1 MFANQVSLFIVTSL
15 DMDSIIVLDIET
27 SPVPWESFDEVQH
40 EYLLRGA
47 ISDEDKDRKR
57 AEMALA
63 PFTGM
68 IVCVGFIH
76 LQRTESGLYDVAKKV
91 CLVRDANDNEELIKG
106 ETGDIAVVR
115 TSEARMLRHFW
126 SYVQQQKETSRLHF
140 VTFNGRGFDMPFLML
155 RSAALRVKPSVNLM
169 NGTRFS
175 YRDQHTDL
183 LDEFTFFS
191 PQQNGATRRFNLDF
205 YTKSFGIVSPKS
217 EGVDGS
223 KVAKMY
229 DQGDYVGIAEYC
241 MRDIEATW
249 ELYGYWR
256 DYLKF

>member
-1 MFANQVSLFIVTSL
+1 
-15 DMDSIIVLDIET
+15 MDSVIVLDIET
-27 SPVPWESFDEVQH
+27 SPMPWDTFDDVQH

-47 ISDEDKDRKR
+47 QSDEDKERKR
-57 AEMALA
+57 SEMALA

-76 LQRTESGLYDVAKKV
+76 LRRNEQGVFDVVKKV
-91 CLVRDANDNEELIKG
+91 CLMRDADNAEEIVK
-106 ETGDIAVVR
+106 EDTADIVVVR
-115 TSEARMLRHFW
+115 TSEARMLQHFW
-126 SYVQQQKETSRLHF
+126 TYLQQQQEQSRLHF

-155 RSAALRVKPSVNLM
+155 RSAALRVRPSVNLM
-169 NGTRFS
+169 SGTRFN
-175 YRDQHTDL
+175 YRDNHTDL
-183 LDEFTFFS
+183 LDELTFFA

-205 YTKSFGIVSPKS
+205 YTKSFGISSPKS

-229 DQGDYVGIAEYC
+229 EAREYVAIAEYC

-249 ELYGYWR
+249 ELYRFWR
-256 DYLKF
+256 ELLKY

>member
-1 MFANQVSLFIVTSL
+1 
-15 DMDSIIVLDIET
+15 MDSVIVLDIET
-27 SPVPWESFDEVQH
+27 SPMPWDTFDDVQH

-47 ISDEDKDRKR
+47 QSDEDKDRKR
-57 AEMALA
+57 SEMALA

-76 LQRTESGLYDVAKKV
+76 LRRNEQGVFDVVKKV
-91 CLVRDANDNEELIKG
+91 CLMRDADNAEEIVK
-106 ETGDIAVVR
+106 EDTADIAVVR
-115 TSEARMLRHFW
+115 TSEARMLQHFW
-126 SYVQQQKETSRLHF
+126 TYLQQQQEQSRLHF

-155 RSAALRVKPSVNLM
+155 RSAALRVRPLVNLM
-169 NGTRFS
+169 SGTRFS
-175 YRDQHTDL
+175 YRDNHTDL
-183 LDEFTFFS
+183 LDELTFFA

-205 YTKSFGIVSPKS
+205 YTKSFGIASPKS

-229 DQGDYVGIAEYC
+229 EAREYVAIAEYC

-249 ELYGYWR
+249 ELYRYWR
-256 DYLKF
+256 ELLKY

>member
-1 MFANQVSLFIVTSL
+1 
-15 DMDSIIVLDIET
+15 MDSVIVLDIET
-27 SPVPWESFDEVQH
+27 SPMPWDTFDDVQH

-47 ISDEDKDRKR
+47 QSDEDKERKR
-57 AEMALA
+57 SEMALA

-76 LQRTESGLYDVAKKV
+76 LRRNEQGVFDVVKKV
-91 CLVRDANDNEELIKG
+91 CLMRDADNAEEIVK
-106 ETGDIAVVR
+106 EDTTDIAVVR
-115 TSEARMLRHFW
+115 TSEARMLQHFW
-126 SYVQQQKETSRLHF
+126 TYLQQQQEQSRLHF

-155 RSAALRVKPSVNLM
+155 RSAALRVRPSVNLM
-169 NGTRFS
+169 SGTRFS
-175 YRDQHTDL
+175 YRDNHTDL
-183 LDEFTFFS
+183 LDELTFFA

-205 YTKSFGIVSPKS
+205 YTKSFGISSPKS

-229 DQGDYVGIAEYC
+229 EQREYVSIAEYC

-249 ELYGYWR
+249 ELYHFWR
-256 DYLKF
+256 ELLKW

>member
-1 MFANQVSLFIVTSL
+1 
-15 DMDSIIVLDIET
+15 
-27 SPVPWESFDEVQH
+27 VQH

-47 ISDEDKDRKR
+47 QSDEDKERKR
-57 AEMALA
+57 SEMALA

-76 LQRTESGLYDVAKKV
+76 LRRNEQGVFDVVKKV
-91 CLVRDANDNEELIKG
+91 CLMRDADNAEEIVK
-106 ETGDIAVVR
+106 EDTADIVVVR
-115 TSEARMLRHFW
+115 TSEARMLQHFW
-126 SYVQQQKETSRLHF
+126 TYLQQQQEQSRLHF

-155 RSAALRVKPSVNLM
+155 RSAALRVRPSVNLM
-169 NGTRFS
+169 SGTRFN
-175 YRDQHTDL
+175 YRDNHTDL
-183 LDEFTFFS
+183 LDELTFFA

-205 YTKSFGIVSPKS
+205 YTKSFGISSPKS

-229 DQGDYVGIAEYC
+229 EAREYVAIAEYC

-249 ELYGYWR
+249 ELYRFWR
-256 DYLKF
+256 ELLKY

>member
-1 MFANQVSLFIVTSL
+1 
-15 DMDSIIVLDIET
+15 MDSVIVLDIET
-27 SPVPWESFDEVQH
+27 SPMPWDTFDDVQH

-47 ISDEDKDRKR
+47 QSDEDKERKR
-57 AEMALA
+57 SEMALA

-76 LQRTESGLYDVAKKV
+76 LRRNEQGVFDVVKKV
-91 CLVRDANDNEELIKG
+91 CLMRDADNAEEIVK
-106 ETGDIAVVR
+106 EDTADIVVVR
-115 TSEARMLRHFW
+115 TSEARMLQHFW
-126 SYVQQQKETSRLHF
+126 TYLQQQQEQSRLHF

-155 RSAALRVKPSVNLM
+155 RSAALRVRPSVNLM
-169 NGTRFS
+169 SGTRFN
-175 YRDQHTDL
+175 YRDNHTDL
-183 LDEFTFFS
+183 LDELTFFA

-205 YTKSFGIVSPKS
+205 YTKTFGISSPKS

-229 DQGDYVGIAEYC
+229 EAREYVAIAEYC

-249 ELYGYWR
+249 ELYRFWR
-256 DYLKF
+256 ELLKY

>member
-1 MFANQVSLFIVTSL
+1 
-15 DMDSIIVLDIET
+15 MDSVIVLDIET
-27 SPVPWESFDEVQH
+27 SPMPWDTFDDVQH

-47 ISDEDKDRKR
+47 QSDEDKERKR
-57 AEMALA
+57 SEMALA

-76 LQRTESGLYDVAKKV
+76 LRRIEQGVFDVVKKV
-91 CLVRDANDNEELIKG
+91 CLMRDADNAEEIVK
-106 ETGDIAVVR
+106 EDTADIVVVR
-115 TSEARMLRHFW
+115 TSEARMLQHFW
-126 SYVQQQKETSRLHF
+126 TYLQQQQEQSRLHF

-155 RSAALRVKPSVNLM
+155 RSAALRVRPSVNLM
-169 NGTRFS
+169 SGTRFN
-175 YRDQHTDL
+175 YRDNHTDL
-183 LDEFTFFS
+183 LDELTFFA

-205 YTKSFGIVSPKS
+205 YTKSFGISSPKS

-229 DQGDYVGIAEYC
+229 EAREYVAIAEYC

-249 ELYGYWR
+249 ELYRFWR
-256 DYLKF
+256 ELLKY

>member
-1 MFANQVSLFIVTSL
+1 
-15 DMDSIIVLDIET
+15 MDSVIVLDIET
-27 SPVPWESFDEVQH
+27 SPMPWETFDDVQH

-47 ISDEDKDRKR
+47 QSDEDKERKR
-57 AEMALA
+57 SEMALA

-76 LQRTESGLYDVAKKV
+76 LRRNEQGVFDVVKKV
-91 CLVRDANDNEELIKG
+91 CLMRDADNAEEIVK
-106 ETGDIAVVR
+106 EDTADIAVVR
-115 TSEARMLRHFW
+115 TSEARMLQHFW
-126 SYVQQQKETSRLHF
+126 TYLQQQQEQSRLHF

-155 RSAALRVKPSVNLM
+155 RSAALRVRPLVNLM
-169 NGTRFS
+169 SGTRFS
-175 YRDQHTDL
+175 YRDNHTDL
-183 LDEFTFFS
+183 LDELTFFA

-205 YTKSFGIVSPKS
+205 YTKSFGIASPKS

-229 DQGDYVGIAEYC
+229 EAREYVAIAEYC

-249 ELYGYWR
+249 ELYRYWR
-256 DYLKF
+256 ELLKY